1 MTISETVRKGAEIL
15 GKAGVSEA
23 ENDAREL
30 MLYLRNWNLT
40 EYLMNV
46 HEILTDS
53 EAASYR
59 ELIGKRAER
68 VPLQHLIGRAYFYGY
83 EFLVNPSVLIPR
95 FDTEIL
101 VGTVLAE
108 NTGHQ

>member
-59 ELIGKRAER
+59 
-68 VPLQHLIGRAYFYGY
+68 PYF
-83 EFLVNPSVLIPR
+83 S
-95 FDTEIL
+95 T
-101 VGTVLAE
+101 A
-108 NTGHQ
+108 